1 MKASMAGDPGGELVV
16 SMATR
21 GTFRACCASARPV
34 AAATNRPA
42 MRSRRL
48 ICPPCRMVRRNW
60 GVSDEGV
67 RGEVCQRSQ
76 HLALSR
82 YPPAVCPSWVKLR
95 RTQCEQMFSALHLK
109 LGHCWKQS
117 ACLKRATSG
126 HPDLLQIKP
135 EGRSKL
141 SVIHAREIVP
151 GINVPCSA
159 EEELVERLHSS
170 RAQRIS
176 DASRGDLCKKPLR
189 ARNGNKLEVV
199 REYPCPVGNEVIPCE
214 GYVRITAGDH
224 LRKIAMHNAE
234 ATS

>member
-16 SMATR
+16 SKATR

-48 ICPPCRMVRRNW
+48 ICPPCRLLRRNCALSYH
-60 GVSDEGV
+60 V
-67 RGEVCQRSQ
+67 VCQGSQ

-82 YPPAVCPSWVKLR
+82 YPPAACPSWVKLR

-141 SVIHAREIVP
+141 SVIHAREIAP

-159 EEELVERLHSS
+159 EEELVERLHS
-170 RAQRIS
+170 
-176 DASRGDLCKKPLR
+176 
-189 ARNGNKLEVV
+189 
-199 REYPCPVGNEVIPCE
+199 
-214 GYVRITAGDH
+214 
-224 LRKIAMHNAE
+224 
-234 ATS
+234 